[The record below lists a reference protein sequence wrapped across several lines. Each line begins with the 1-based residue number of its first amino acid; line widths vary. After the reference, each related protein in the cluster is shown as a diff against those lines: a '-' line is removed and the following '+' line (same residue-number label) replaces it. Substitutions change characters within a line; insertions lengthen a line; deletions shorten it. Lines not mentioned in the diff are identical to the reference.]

1 MKIEWKVDHYACHS
15 WVAPDTV
22 PSETECVWMWSYIC
36 DVWIICIAN
45 FYPFLPNLSLPLSHD
60 IPGPAQPPA
69 QLLSLSLPHLSVCFS
84 PSLVRFP
91 RSSRMA
97 AHNELCK
104 WGPNYGSPP
113 PAGPAARL
121 PRGRAQNY
129 WRRKGKLP
137 DQKGCMYFV
146 SGYSVALPSAKFWLI
161 N

>member
-1 MKIEWKVDHYACHS
+1 MKIVWKVDHYACHS
-15 WVAPDTV
+15 LVAPDTV
-22 PSETECVWMWSYIC
+22 PGETERVWSYTC

-113 PAGPAARL
+113 PARPAARL

-129 WRRKGKLP
+129 WRRRENSLIKK
-137 DQKGCMYFV
+137 DACI
-146 SGYSVALPSAKFWLI
+146 SWVAILLRYPLRNFG
-161 N
+161 